1 MEVPYG
7 EDVASHIGPESCV
20 GIREGAGEALTGESA
35 GQVLSRVRKHF
46 GMPTESIF
54 SEGNT
59 NCPGTARGRT
69 IPRGLRP
76 CARVEV
82 LCTGTGRSHVRP
94 DMAPRSA
101 PSIPRE
107 YCGDERE
114 WEVGQAHSTWEASE
128 QQQRCAAARG
138 GSGGKGPDQGEF
150 ASVEQVPDTAPGN
163 GDEHGQP

>member
-20 GIREGAGEALTGESA
+20 GIRKGAGEALIGENA
-35 GQVLSRVRKHF
+35 GQVLSRERKHF
-46 GMPTESIF
+46 GVPTRSLH

-59 NCPGTARGRT
+59 DHPATARDGST
-69 IPRGLRP
+69 PRGLRP
-76 CARVEV
+76 CARMEV
-82 LCTGTGRSHVRP
+82 LCTGTGRSHTRP
-94 DMAPRSA
+94 DVAPRSA
-101 PSIPRE
+101 PSILRE
-107 YCGDERE
+107 YYGDVWV
-114 WEVGQAHSTWEASE
+114 WEVGQAHSTGEASE
-128 QQQRCAAARG
+128 QRQRCAAARG